1 MNKVD
6 AFTAF
11 QLRNDIPEFRP
22 GDTIAVQVKVIEGD
36 KERLQTFE
44 GVVIQKRGSGIHASF
59 TVRKISNGIGVERI
73 FLMHSPRIAQISL
86 VRKGRVRRAKLFYL
100 RGRRG
105 KSARVSEQI
114 EFDVAPDKTAA
125 EAPTN

>member
-6 AFTAF
+6 AFRAF
-11 QLRNDIPEFRP
+11 QLRNDIPDFRP
-22 GDTIAVQVKVIEGD
+22 GDTIAVQVNVIEGD
-36 KERLQTFE
+36 KERIQTFE

-59 TVRKISNGIGVERI
+59 TVRKISNGVGVERI
-73 FLMHSPRIAQISL
+73 FLTHSPRIAQIIL

-105 KSARVSEQI
+105 KSARVSEQV
-114 EFDVAPDKTAA
+114 EFGVPEENTTA
-125 EAPTN
+125 EAPAN